1 MANIEDMVI
10 DHYETGEI
18 LTRILAAV
26 QAAVQAA
33 GHDPDNMVQED
44 LAPFDEFHIG
54 GRAATQY
61 AISKMGLRA
70 RHKLLDIGCG
80 IGGAARYIAST
91 VGCDITGIDLTPEF
105 IDVAKALTQRV
116 GLSGKAR
123 FEVASALKMPFEAAS
138 FDAAITFHVAMNIA
152 DRPGLYA
159 EIARVMKAGAILC
172 VYDVMKTSDAPLTF
186 PLPWAGTAATSH
198 LITPEKTVA
207 LLEEAGFTVTGIDDR
222 SAMATDFFKQG
233 RSSED
238 PIPPGP
244 RLLINSQAQD
254 KFRNILE
261 CIEDGRVAP
270 IQMIVIRNQA

>member
-1 MANIEDMVI
+1 MSNIDDMIV

-26 QAAVQAA
+26 RAAVRAA
-33 GHDPDNMVQED
+33 GHDPDNLVQED

-54 GRAATQY
+54 GRTATQY
-61 AISKMGLRA
+61 AVSKMGLRA
-70 RHKLLDIGCG
+70 QHKLLDIGCG

-91 VGCDITGIDLTPEF
+91 VGCHITGIDLTPEF
-105 IDVAKALTQRV
+105 IDVAKALTLRV

-123 FEVASALKMPFEAAS
+123 FEVASALEMPCEAAS

-172 VYDVMKTSDAPLTF
+172 VYDVMKTGDAPLTF

-198 LITPEKTVA
+198 LISPEKTVD
-207 LLEEAGFTVTGIDDR
+207 LLEEAGFTVIDIDDR
-222 SAMATDFFKQG
+222 SAMAIDFFKQG
-233 RSSED
+233 QSRQDPASS
-238 PIPPGP
+238 GP

-254 KFRNILE
+254 KFSNILE

-270 IQMIVIRNQA
+270 VLIIATRNQA